1 MDLSRHLSASLPPA
15 MAALQATMAGTSE
28 EEDTCKSEEED
39 TCMCH
44 MRAGCIAGY
53 HGGKVGKFK
62 RKPAGRL

>member
-1 MDLSRHLSASLPPA
+1 